1 MTDSEEETV
10 DRQAITFFV
19 RFTPTFHQ
27 IYTFHSI
34 ITIQTDSVVFEKNF
48 NLLMLHHTL
57 LHNLRCTQVRFANH
71 QIYFGCQTSQID
83 RFLTGGI
90 STAHHCNDFLP
101 VEETVTSS
109 TSANSHSGVF
119 LFVFQSQVFGRSTGR
134 CFRFNHLITVNRYFI
149 RSFAQICRCSNT
161 ETDVCS
167 ETAGLR
173 TQIFHQ
179 LRTTDSFRITGEVLH
194 IRSSRQLTTRLQSF
208 IKHRTKVSTSCID
221 RCRISGRP

>member
-1 MTDSEEETV
+1 M
-10 DRQAITFFV
+10 
-19 RFTPTFHQ
+19 
-27 IYTFHSI
+27 
-34 ITIQTDSVVFEKNF
+34 
-48 NLLMLHHTL
+48 LLHTL

-83 RFLTGGI
+83 RFLTGCI

-134 CFRFNHLITVNRYFI
+134 NDQCFRFNHLITVNRYFI

-194 IRSSRQLTTRLQSF
+194 IRSSRQLTTGLQSF